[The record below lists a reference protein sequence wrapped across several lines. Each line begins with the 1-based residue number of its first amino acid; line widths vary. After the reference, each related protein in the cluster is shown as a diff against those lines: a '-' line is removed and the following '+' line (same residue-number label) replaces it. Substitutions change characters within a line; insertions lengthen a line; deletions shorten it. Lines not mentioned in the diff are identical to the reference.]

1 MALDG
6 MCVILLT
13 RTLASSVI
21 QMFLSLIRKGM
32 WIVKLYIIINAQ
44 WSAKPNLNTVIK
56 FLTGYVS

>member
-13 RTLASSVI
+13 RTLASSAI

-32 WIVKLYIIINAQ
+32 WIVKLYIIINTQ
-44 WSAKPNLNTVIK
+44 WSANGHRSLNT
-56 FLTGYVS
+56 FH